1 MKHLILAFLLVFSLL
16 LSACGANATTAQSGG
31 EQTSVTEEP
40 TLVSPALTALLDM
53 LRDTVQP
60 GTAGGSLRA
69 AQAAAELLDWA
80 ENPPPEESIKATVSS
95 WLAAQS
101 EDARALLP
109 EQLLSLGGMVGRLT
123 EDYAGSAGLLDD
135 AGLTGRGPWSANAA
149 QTALAL
155 LDSLR

>member
-1 MKHLILAFLLVFSLL
+1 MKHLTLAFLLVFALL
-16 LSACGANATTAQSGG
+16 LSACGGSAPAAGG
-31 EQTSVTEEP
+31 EQAAVTEEP
-40 TLVSPALTALLDM
+40 TLVSPALTALLNS

-80 ENPPPEESIKATVSS
+80 ENPAPEENIAATVSD
-95 WLAAQS
+95 WLSAQS

-109 EQLLSLGGMVGRLT
+109 EQLLSLGGMVERLT
-123 EDYAGSAGLLDD
+123 TEFDASAGLLDD
-135 AGLTGRGPWSANAA
+135 AGLSGRGPWSAEAA

-155 LDSLR
+155 LDMIGR